1 LQKKKMIAHCGID
14 CGASPAYIATKKNDD
29 APRVVTASP
38 LGKGTAVGYNNGS
51 CLRFTRY

>member
-1 LQKKKMIAHCGID
+1 MIAHCGID
-14 CGASPAYIATKKNDD
+14 CGACLAYMATHNDD